1 MPARYCVGVMP
12 VCLLNILDFEDI
24 LHESDIQMR
33 NYKFYKIFPIVLMLN
48 SGFW

>member
-1 MPARYCVGVMP
+1 MPALGTHIREVVSRS
-12 VCLLNILDFEDI
+12 VDFEFI

-33 NYKFYKIFPIVLMLN
+33 NYYFYKIFPIN